1 MCTSIMVCHGDM
13 IARPVLKDA
22 YSPEQRVLKEE
33 IASMKKEDC
42 SPATFYVTQDGQYAV
57 DADFV
62 SLADLN
68 DPNFDINSV
77 PKIKLSGD

>member
-1 MCTSIMVCHGDM
+1 MVCHGD
-13 IARPVLKDA
+13 IIDKEVARDA
-22 YSPEQRVLKEE
+22 YSPEQRALKKE
-33 IASMKKEDC
+33 IASMKKDDC

-68 DPNFDINSV
+68 DPNFDISSV
-77 PKIKLSGD
+77 PKIKLGGD